1 MDLFCKSYKGIAR
14 WTCGQLEV
22 LPGTRKEEQ
31 GEKEQVFS
39 QAPQSKDGTEG
50 LMQWDFAHRYRYK
63 PSFVYPPLI
72 VCWQLYC
79 HHTVVRIF

>member
-1 MDLFCKSYKGIAR
+1 MVFGLILNGFTYFYKGITR

-39 QAPQSKDGTEG
+39 QAPESKDGTEG
-50 LMQWDFAHRYRYK
+50 LMFCSGTFHAA
-63 PSFVYPPLI
+63 FVTNL
-72 VCWQLYC
+72 VLCMLL
-79 HHTVVRIF
+79 